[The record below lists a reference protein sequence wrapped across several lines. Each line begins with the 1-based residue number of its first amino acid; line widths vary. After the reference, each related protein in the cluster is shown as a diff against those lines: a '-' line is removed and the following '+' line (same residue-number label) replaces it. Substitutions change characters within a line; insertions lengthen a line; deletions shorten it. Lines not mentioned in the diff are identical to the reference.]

1 MVSVEV
7 LPDMSPGNKILL
19 VTAVAVLTASIGIFV
34 FRNYVAT
41 GGNEG
46 LKQTPVINEKQA
58 VEFALET
65 TEVKAENATISKREL
80 IYKKGK
86 PQYKIQFSTLEKNDN
101 VQFICTIDGMTGD
114 VINVRKT
121 VSSRASSENDGASDT
136 DAYDDPDQFIG
147 VDQVMEI
154 VLSDTGLDRSET
166 EFKAVRLN
174 NRNNIMVYVAEFESG
189 EVDYKFFVD
198 AVTGAVIERRVEY
211 DDE

>member
-1 MVSVEV
+1 
-7 LPDMSPGNKILL
+7 
-19 VTAVAVLTASIGIFV
+19 
-34 FRNYVAT
+34 
-41 GGNEG
+41 
-46 LKQTPVINEKQA
+46 
-58 VEFALET
+58 
-65 TEVKAENATISKREL
+65 
-80 IYKKGK
+80 
-86 PQYKIQFSTLEKNDN
+86 
-101 VQFICTIDGMTGD
+101 MTGD

-136 DAYDDPDQFIG
+136 DAYDAPDQFIG